1 MADYYPLLA
10 RALVNL
16 KSDDPAART
25 AVFGRA
31 RAALAQQL
39 RSIDPPL
46 SEADIARER
55 LSLDEAINRLE
66 AEHAARHAVLD
77 LSSPEPEPAGANPAG
92 PTPVAQP
99 GSALPELSS
108 FGSASSGP
116 VSPQEARSSAE
127 TDDGSSTPQRPI
139 LPIRGASP
147 GAAQPVGAMV
157 DVEEPEDVPS
167 SAPLA
172 RDNSDPG
179 QRERP
184 RIEPAR
190 PSDPARRRR
199 MLVLAI
205 GLAVPIGI
213 IATLA
218 IVFKDKPAT
227 IPAPQENGV
236 AVTAQSEQK
245 AGEQKFAERIG
256 GRPADAGRS
265 TTANQA
271 PGPST
276 TAPQPS
282 NGAPATGS
290 AAPAQGNAPPV
301 PARQEVIVAQ
311 KAAIYEETGDPN
323 QQALIL
329 PARVAWRVDSV
340 NVAQGQPA
348 QTAIRADVESPEA
361 GLAMTMLI
369 RRNNDPTLP
378 AAHLIQLTFAP
389 MAGTAPRQIRDVG
402 LPAFKP
408 DEASRG
414 VQLAGLPVP
423 VGENLFL
430 IGLSNLPVEVSRN
443 LELMATRPW
452 IDIPYRLANGRRGFI
467 ALDKGVPGDAAFQ
480 EAMRAWQEGR

>member
-10 RALVNL
+10 RALANL
-16 KSDDPAART
+16 KGDDLAARS

-39 RSIDPPL
+39 RAIDPPL

-66 AEHAARHAVLD
+66 AEHAARNAVLD
-77 LSSPEPEPAGANPAG
+77 LSSPEPEPVAPPPAMPPPVVLPEKPAG
-92 PTPVAQP
+92 
-99 GSALPELSS
+99 
-108 FGSASSGP
+108 
-116 VSPQEARSSAE
+116 E
-127 TDDGSSTPQRPI
+127 TDEAPGPQRPV
-139 LPIRGASP
+139 LPIRNAGAGIASGEPSP
-147 GAAQPVGAMV
+147 EVRMPMPDAA
-157 DVEEPEDVPS
+157 EPEDIPETA
-167 SAPLA
+167 APA
-172 RDNSDPG
+172 RDLADGN
-179 QRERP
+179 RERP

-199 MLVLAI
+199 ALVLAI
-205 GLAVPIGI
+205 GLAVPIGL

-218 IVFKDKPAT
+218 IMFKDKPAT
-227 IPAPQENGV
+227 IPAPQEV
-236 AVTAQSEQK
+236 ATAPGG
-245 AGEQKFAERIG
+245 ADANPGEQKFAERIG
-256 GRPADAGRS
+256 GRPGEPTRPA
-265 TTANQA
+265 
-271 PGPST
+271 
-276 TAPQPS
+276 
-282 NGAPATGS
+282 NGAPATRPANPASGASGNGAAS
-290 AAPAQGNAPPV
+290 AAPPAASMPANQPPAQAAAP
-301 PARQEVIVAQ
+301 RQDVIVAQ
-311 KAAIYEETGDPN
+311 RAAIYEETGDPN
-323 QQALIL
+323 QQALVL
-329 PARVAWRVDSV
+329 PARVAWRLDSV
-340 NVAQGQPA
+340 NVAQGQPP

-369 RRNNDPTLP
+369 RRNTDPTLP

-467 ALDKGVPGDAAFQ
+467 ALDKGVPGDTAFQ
-480 EAMRAWQEGR
+480 EAMRAWQDGR

>member
-10 RALVNL
+10 RALANL
-16 KSDDPAART
+16 KGDDPAARS
-25 AVFGRA
+25 AVFARA

-39 RSIDPPL
+39 RAIDPPL

-66 AEHAARHAVLD
+66 AEHAARNAVLD
-77 LSSPEPEPAGANPAG
+77 LSMPEPEPAEEPASSEPQGAGAPNPPAG
-92 PTPVAQP
+92 EETDGQGGPQRPVLPVRGA
-99 GSALPELSS
+99 GTAL
-108 FGSASSGP
+108 P
-116 VSPQEARSSAE
+116 VSPS
-127 TDDGSSTPQRPI
+127 
-139 LPIRGASP
+139 LPMP
-147 GAAQPVGAMV
+147 DAA
-157 DVEEPEDVPS
+157 EPEDLPQEDLPAEPV
-167 SAPLA
+167 APL
-172 RDNSDPG
+172 REPGDSG

-199 MLVLAI
+199 ALVLAI

-227 IPAPQENGV
+227 IPAPQEGAPV
-236 AVTAQSEQK
+236 ATASPP
-245 AGEQKFAERIG
+245 GEQKFAERIG
-256 GRPADAGRS
+256 GRAPEPTRQPAESGTSRPAAQTS
-265 TTANQA
+265 
-271 PGPST
+271 GP
-276 TAPQPS
+276 
-282 NGAPATGS
+282 TGT
-290 AAPAQGNAPPV
+290 AAPAASTPPAAPAPAPAA

-311 KAAIYEETGDPN
+311 RAAIYEETGDP
-323 QQALIL
+323 QKPALIL
-329 PARVAWRVDSV
+329 PARVTWRVDSV

-348 QTAIRADVESPEA
+348 QTAIRADFEAPEA

-369 RRNNDPTLP
+369 RRNNDQTLP

-389 MAGTAPRQIRDVG
+389 MAGAAPRQIRDVG
-402 LPAFKP
+402 LPAFKT

-443 LELMATRPW
+443 LELMALRPW
-452 IDIPYRLANGRRGFI
+452 IDIPYRLANGRQGVI